1 MFREQECICKGFSL
15 LCTCIFFLEVLSL
28 ASKRTGITFL
38 ELDSLGG
45 WTKMIPYIQYIE
57 LKKTPQNPFS
67 KLAVISIYDG
77 PLRFHIKLIK
87 QR

>member
-1 MFREQECICKGFSL
+1 
-15 LCTCIFFLEVLSL
+15 
-28 ASKRTGITFL
+28 
-38 ELDSLGG
+38 
-45 WTKMIPYIQYIE
+45 MIPYIQYIE
-57 LKKTPQNPFS
+57 LKKNPQNPFS